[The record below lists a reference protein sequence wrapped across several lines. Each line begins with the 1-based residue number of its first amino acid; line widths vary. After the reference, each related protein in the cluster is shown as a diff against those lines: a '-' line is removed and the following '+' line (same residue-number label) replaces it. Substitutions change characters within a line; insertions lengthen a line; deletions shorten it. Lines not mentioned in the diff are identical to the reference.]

1 MNMEQKRKRKKM
13 KENREKSRVKQ
24 GAYVGKQILIAGSCS
39 SVFGGARVSASTNGL
54 SRPTA
59 ERRLLTPHR
68 RCRPGCTRRSL

>member
-24 GAYVGKQILIAGSCS
+24 GAYVGKQIVIAGSCS

-54 SRPTA
+54 LRPTA
-59 ERRLLTPHR
+59 ERRLLIPHR

>member
-1 MNMEQKRKRKKM
+1 MNMEQKRKKEKM

-24 GAYVGKQILIAGSCS
+24 GAYVGKQIVIAGSCS